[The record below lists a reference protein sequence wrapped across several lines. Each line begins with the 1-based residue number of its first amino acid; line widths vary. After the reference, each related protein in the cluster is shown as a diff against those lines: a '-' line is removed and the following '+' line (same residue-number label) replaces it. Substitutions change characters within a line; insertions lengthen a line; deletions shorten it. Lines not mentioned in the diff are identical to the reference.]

1 VSTIL
6 AVYTQLPKFP
16 ATDQDPAAQRFQFGS
31 LWFDVLNGPLV
42 QAEADVWN
50 AASAA
55 AAAIQAA
62 QPARIDSFVTDG
74 VRAELVALLKT
85 GTPLEIETYVRGK
98 INADAVTN
106 LATAITFAKRTE
118 TALVQVAKA
127 ISLIVKN

>member
-1 VSTIL
+1 MSTIL